1 MLSND
6 FPPRQPFV
14 HRLCTKKSLL
24 STSYPLC
31 FPHSVENYTRVIH
44 PQQVDNKTETQKA
57 GPARKQNRLS

>member
-1 MLSND
+1 MNTVFAGDSLSGKL
-6 FPPRQPFV
+6 FV

-44 PQQVDNKTETQKA
+44 PQQVDN
-57 GPARKQNRLS
+57 NVDN

>member
-44 PQQVDNKTETQKA
+44 PQQVDNNVD
-57 GPARKQNRLS
+57 NRWIVVGK

>member
-24 STSYPLC
+24 STSYPLVIHYV
-31 FPHSVENYTRVIH
+31 FHILWKTTRV
-44 PQQVDNKTETQKA
+44 
-57 GPARKQNRLS
+57 

>member
-6 FPPRQPFV
+6 FPPWQPFV

-44 PQQVDNKTETQKA
+44 PQQVDN
-57 GPARKQNRLS
+57 NVDN